1 MQFRP
6 LTDDD
11 LALCRPYF
19 EKLQPTA
26 CDYTVGGVF
35 MWREMYN
42 TQMAIEE
49 DCLIVC
55 LYEEGDAYYCLPMG
69 ERVESAVKKILEYEK
84 AKGTD
89 VVRFCAVMPEYLP
102 IFEGLEEKVEVIA
115 QFDFNDY
122 LYSAEDLI
130 GLAGKKYGG
139 QRNLIRQFERLYP
152 NNEFKELTPKNLQQV
167 KEFFAASFKAADPM
181 GEDHKQAENSL
192 VSSVLSRDDLFGMFG
207 AVLYVDGNVVG
218 FSVGEQVGDTLY
230 VHIEK
235 ADRNV
240 KGAYQTLNN
249 RFARKF
255 GGNASF
261 INREDDMGD
270 LGLRKAKMAY
280 HPIKLI
286 EKYIVEIKL

>member
-6 LTDDD
+6 LTDAD
-11 LALCRPYF
+11 LDLCRPYF
-19 EKLQPTA
+19 EILNPTS

-35 MWREMYN
+35 MWRDMYK
-42 TQMAIEE
+42 TELAVED
-49 DCLIVC
+49 DCLYMR
-55 LYEEGDAYYCLPMG
+55 LYEDPGKAYYYLPMG
-69 ERVESAVKKILEYEK
+69 RDVRAGIEKIIRHERQMGSDK
-84 AKGTD
+84 
-89 VVRFCAVMPEYLP
+89 VRFCTVLNEYTP
-102 IFEGLEEKVEVIA
+102 CFDGLGARFID

-122 LYSAEDLI
+122 LYAASDLI
-130 GLAGKKYGG
+130 TLAGKKFGG

-152 NNEFKELTPKNLQQV
+152 NNRFEVITPESLDEV
-167 KEFFAASFKAADPM
+167 REFFYSTFKAEDEDDP
-181 GEDHKQAENSL
+181 KQAENAL
-192 VSSVLSRDDLFGMFG
+192 VKSVLDRDDMYGMFG
-207 AVLYVDGNVVG
+207 AALYVDDKVVG

-249 RFARKF
+249 RFAARF
-255 GGNASF
+255 GADADY

-270 LGLRKAKMAY
+270 LGLRKAKLAY

-286 EKYIVEIKL
+286 EKYIAIIKL